1 MGTFDHVHPGQPL
14 GMAAGVYN
22 AMVDAARAHRQAG
35 MMVGGP
41 AARTMADHDAIWV
54 RNNTGSALAQ
64 FSAVAI
70 GTPIIVPGDNESEFK
85 QRVTFEAGTPA
96 AGDRGEIAVVIER
109 IPAGKI
115 GRAVKDG
122 VVQCKVNVLNA
133 NDQYADLTP
142 GQVYLTSTRGYGEVR
157 MLWKASGTGQ
167 QWAVV
172 QLGHRVGA
180 VAWGKIV
187 ADGADP
193 VLYQADGTA
202 WTQSDGYPVY
212 AAVNP
217 CSADGLNPVTSVTLY
232 VRLPDQADRET
243 AAATVVAY
251 LVAQDPE
258 GITIGGGTEYLA
270 GYVIEGVNLDQGL
283 PILTDDPCASVH
295 RRMWM
300 SATEPDTAYGYTT
313 GWEIDSAFAG
323 KFPVGH
329 DSEDA
334 DFDPVGSASGGKQ
347 HSHTGSTGGPDDY
360 VNVQSGAGGQPAS
373 STHTHNV
380 TVGNADPDHLPPF
393 LVVNWIKWVG
403 L

>member
-1 MGTFDHVHPGQPL
+1 MTGRS
-14 GMAAGVYN
+14 AAL
-22 AMVDAARAHRQAG
+22 AS
-35 MMVGGP
+35 
-41 AARTMADHDAIWV
+41 ADHGVIWV
-54 RNNTGSALAQ
+54 RNNTGAALAQ
-64 FSAVAI
+64 FSAVAL

-96 AGDRGEIAVVIER
+96 AGDRGEIAIVIER

-133 NDQYADLTP
+133 NDEYADLTP
-142 GQVYLTSTRGYGEVR
+142 GQVYLTSTRGYGEARV
-157 MLWKASGTGQ
+157 LWKASGTGQ

-180 VAWGKIV
+180 VAWSKIV

-193 VLYQADGTA
+193 VLYQADGST
-202 WTQSDGYPVY
+202 WTQDDGYPVY

-217 CSADGLNPVTSVTLY
+217 CSPDGINPVTSVTLY

-270 GYVIEGVNLDQGL
+270 GYVIEGVDLDQAL
-283 PILTDDPCASVH
+283 PILSDDPCASIH
-295 RRMWM
+295 RRMWL

-323 KFPVGH
+323 KFPVARASG
-329 DSEDA
+329 DA
-334 DFDPVGSASGGKQ
+334 DFGTVGGTGGGKQ
-347 HSHTGSTGGPDDY
+347 HDHTGDTGWPDDY
-360 VNVQSGAGGQPAS
+360 LNVQSGAGAQPAS
-373 STHTHNV
+373 STHKHTV
-380 TVGNADPDHLPPF
+380 TVGDADPNHLPPY

>member
-1 MGTFDHVHPGQPL
+1 
-14 GMAAGVYN
+14 
-22 AMVDAARAHRQAG
+22 
-35 MMVGGP
+35 
-41 AARTMADHDAIWV
+41 
-54 RNNTGSALAQ
+54 
-64 FSAVAI
+64 
-70 GTPIIVPGDNESEFK
+70 
-85 QRVTFEAGTPA
+85 
-96 AGDRGEIAVVIER
+96 
-109 IPAGKI
+109 
-115 GRAVKDG
+115 
-122 VVQCKVNVLNA
+122 
-133 NDQYADLTP
+133 
-142 GQVYLTSTRGYGEVR
+142 
-157 MLWKASGTGQ
+157 
-167 QWAVV
+167 
-172 QLGHRVGA
+172 

-187 ADGADP
+187 ADDADP

-300 SATEPDTAYGYTT
+300 SATEPDDAYGYTT

-323 KFPVGH
+323 KFVVGH
-329 DSEDA
+329 DSEDD
-334 DFDPVGSASGGKQ
+334 DFDPVCSSGGGKQ
-347 HSHTGSTGGPDDY
+347 HDHTGSTGGPDDY
-360 VNVQSGAGGQPAS
+360 INVQSGAGGQPAS
-373 STHTHNV
+373 STHTHTV
-380 TVGNADPDHLPPF
+380 TVGDADPNHLPPF